1 MPGQPKTRARK
12 EAARRARAATEH
24 SPTPTPVDEIPDA
37 LPSRARAQAGAHHAR
52 ESVPRIDERKPNAP
66 RALRSPLIG
75 ASTRAAVDG
84 AQADT
89 MLRLASL
96 IRPGVS
102 IRIERVRPTW
112 AAGWIEDYPT
122 DVTGDALGDLF
133 EHLRDEHGGQLYR
146 LTILAPGEQPLYVGA
161 QAIAGPVRV
170 AGRSTGRDAF
180 ELATQKP
187 TVERAP
193 SSSSSAEP
201 FPMGAVIQGFVSFMQ
216 TMMGQQEKAA
226 QLQIEAVRDMVR
238 SSQKQGSDLAN
249 AVLAHRADE
258 RDQRGL
264 AGQVTELLEGMEAVD
279 KVRKRFGAARSSNAE
294 PDGDEMSGV
303 LKEAAKSFLGNVMGS
318 VASQRASQ
326 HAAAPPARRVVRRIA
341 RPARVG
347 EQSTELLD
355 AIAGQQARTN

>member
-24 SPTPTPVDEIPDA
+24 SPTPTPTPVDEIPDA
-37 LPSRARAQAGAHHAR
+37 LPSRARAHAGAHHAR
-52 ESVPRIDERKPNAP
+52 ESAPRIDERKPNAP

-170 AGRSTGRDAF
+170 AGRSTGREAF
-180 ELATQKP
+180 ELSAQKT

-279 KVRKRFGAARSSNAE
+279 KVRKRFGAARSSNA
-294 PDGDEMSGV
+294 DSGDNDEMSGV

-318 VASQRASQ
+318 VASQR
-326 HAAAPPARRVVRRIA
+326 AAAPPARRVVRRIA